1 MSIGNLRDTGNKGN
15 NFPYQLAAL
24 QLAGLSKFANLAEV
38 TFSDPVAATLSTT
51 ISAYF
56 VANPNDYLISKSV
69 MFTGTDYVAFITVGT
84 I

>member
-24 QLAGLSKFANLAEV
+24 QLAGLSKFVNLVEV